1 MLLQSKRSFKYNC
14 RHYKY
19 DIICMAKEPYKF
31 TIFTYY
37 YRKKKLYQR
46 RQCLYD
52 DYFNLQ
58 PLNVTDHKNQF
69 ERYTR
74 KQFVNSGLSI

>member
-37 YRKKKLYQR
+37 YRKKNFIK
-46 RQCLYD
+46 D
-52 DYFNLQ
+52 D
-58 PLNVTDHKNQF
+58 NVFT
-69 ERYTR
+69 TTT
-74 KQFVNSGLSI
+74 SIYNH